1 MASAQDSN
9 LVSFAADAK
18 VSGPPSIVAA
28 KDSKLASSAAAAKGS
43 SIFPPWQ
50 KGCLDIHHI
59 NTGRGNSAF
68 LVLPDGTTVLIDA
81 GDLDRAVFEK
91 KNAPLRTSP
100 ALPFDTASAG
110 KTIVNYIRQVAP
122 LLQNT
127 GIDYALIT
135 HFHADHYGQV
145 DVNSP
150 SSKKGSYQLSG
161 MTEVGDLLTIRNMI
175 DRGYPAYDFPVDLR
189 RYYKS
194 APGASGGGGAPAVP
208 SSFLNY
214 LDFVEHYVAAGKMKA
229 AALQAGRDDQIV
241 LRYDAASWPDFHIRN
256 IKAGN
261 QVWTGKGKE
270 TIAVFSANDVLDKKG
285 AFNENPLS
293 LALRISYGKFD
304 YYTGGDNTG
313 REGEDLP
320 GGRDSESPM
329 AEAIGKVDAMS
340 LDHHGNRDANN
351 AGFLKVL
358 DPRVVVAQ
366 TWCSDQPGQETAHRL
381 ANGRPA
387 TSSTGKTDVSSPGKP
402 ATPPPDVFYLYLQ
415 EATKITLGPWI
426 TRSAKSLEGHIV
438 IRVMPGGD
446 EYYVFVLDDGSAMP
460 TVKNRFG
467 PYRSE

>member
-1 MASAQDSN
+1 MHKAILAAFFLCGLSMARAQDS
-9 LVSFAADAK
+9 LV
-18 VSGPPSIVAA
+18 
-28 KDSKLASSAAAAKGS
+28 
-43 SIFPPWQ
+43 FPAWQ
-50 KGCLDIHHI
+50 KGCMDIHHI
-59 NTGRGNSAF
+59 NTGRGNSTF
-68 LVLPDGTTVLIDA
+68 LVLPDGTTLLIDA
-81 GDLDRAVFEK
+81 GDLDRAAFEK
-91 KNAPLRTSP
+91 KNAPLRTPP
-100 ALPFDTASAG
+100 ALPSDTVSAG
-110 KTIVNYIRQVAP
+110 KAIVNYIRQVAP
-122 LLQNT
+122 LGQNT

-135 HFHADHYGQV
+135 HFHADHYGQI

-150 SSKKGSYQLSG
+150 VSGRGAYQLSG
-161 MTEVGDLLTIRNMI
+161 MTEVGDLLPIRNMI

-194 APGASGGGGAPAVP
+194 TPGTAGTPSSPGTPGVPTPPSVP

-214 LDFVEHYVAAGKMKA
+214 LDFVEHYVATGKMKA

-241 LRYDAASWPDFHIRN
+241 LCYDARSWPDFHIRN

-261 QVWTGKGKE
+261 QVWTGKDKE
-270 TIAVFSANDVLDKKG
+270 TIPLFSAKDVLDKKG

-320 GGRDSESPM
+320 GGRDSETPM
-329 AEAIGKVDAMS
+329 AGSVGKVDAMS

-358 DPRVVVAQ
+358 SPRVVVAQ

-381 ANGRPA
+381 ANGRLARPLP
-387 TSSTGKTDVSSPGKP
+387 GKTDDLSPGKP
-402 ATPPPDVFYLYLQ
+402 AMPPPDVFYLYLQ
-415 EATKITLGPWI
+415 EATRITLGPWI
-426 TRSAKSLEGHIV
+426 TRSAKSMEGHVV

-446 EYYVFVLDDGSAMP
+446 EFYAFVLDDRSP
-460 TVKNRFG
+460 TPKVKSRFG